1 MLREERMP
9 KYLILFKYS
18 PDATKG
24 FLKEK
29 GTARTATISK
39 AIENM
44 GGQLESV
51 HWTVSSNYS
60 GVVIGQFPDS
70 ASYKAFTTSV
80 EASGTLSDYQG
91 FELLTA
97 AEVDQAFAKVA
108 PYRAPG
114 T

>member
-1 MLREERMP
+1 MS
-9 KYLILFKYS
+9 KYLTLFKYS
-18 PDATKG
+18 PDAAKG

-29 GTARTATISK
+29 GTGRTATLSK

-44 GGQLESV
+44 GGRLESI
-51 HWTVSSNYS
+51 HWTASGDYS
-60 GVVIGQFPDS
+60 GVVIGHFPDS
-70 ASYKAFTTSV
+70 ATYTAFITSV
-80 EASGTLSDYQG
+80 AASGTLSNYQG